1 MGIGALAGWC
11 HRHRRFVAAAWIVAV
26 VTVVLG
32 SELAGGHY
40 SRSVTL
46 PNLESEQAHDLLR
59 ERFPATAGPSVQ
71 VVFEAAAGVDDPGVR
86 TRLERLFG
94 HLRDLPGVTSV
105 DDFYG
110 PGPRPVAPG
119 GRIGFTTARL
129 SGVGE
134 RATARAVVREVERA
148 RAPGLRVEAGGEPV
162 SELYPPSTGRAELF
176 GVGAAIVILLISF
189 GSVIAMGLPVGTA
202 IAGLAVSIGG
212 LTLLARFADVPDFT
226 PQLAGMIGLGVGI
239 DYALFIVTRYRQEL
253 HAGRDG
259 ELATRVALATAGRAV
274 VFAGLTV
281 VVSLMAMLVMDISFV
296 RGLALGAVAAVLT
309 VMLASLTL
317 LPALL
322 GFAGRA
328 IDRLRVPGLH
338 RDESGHRRTF
348 WFRWSRQVQRHPI
361 VAVVTGGVVLLTLG
375 VPALSMRLGIAD
387 AGHDPPSR
395 TTRRAYDLLA
405 EGFGAGFNGPLVL
418 AAEMPDRARGEPVLA
433 RVQKTVGA
441 TPGVAF
447 VVPAEVS
454 DDGRAAIVTVFPS
467 SAPQDR
473 ATAELVHRLRS
484 DVLPAATAGTPVHV
498 LVGGRTAVGIDL
510 SSYLGDRMP
519 LFIGIVLALSFLVLL
534 VVFRSVLVPLKA
546 AVMNVLSIAAAYGV
560 VTAVFQWGWAASLI
574 GLHRPGPIEPV
585 APMMLFAVVFGLSMD
600 YEVFLLSRCHEEWV
614 RTGDNAGAV
623 ADALATTAR
632 VITAAAAIMVAVFVS
647 FAFAGDRVVQLFGVG
662 LAAAILIDA
671 TLVRMLLVP
680 ATMELLGDAN
690 WWLPR
695 WLDRIIPDL
704 DIEGEHHLPPATTPE
719 AERAIAEAS
728 DPTDLGL

>member
-11 HRHRRFVAAAWIVAV
+11 HRHRRFVVAAWIVAV
-26 VTVVLG
+26 VAVVLG
-32 SELAGGHY
+32 SNFAGGHY
-40 SRSVTL
+40 SSSVTL

-59 ERFPATAGPSVQ
+59 QRFPSSAGPSIQ
-71 VVFEAAAGVDDPGVR
+71 VVFEADAGVDAPEVR
-86 TRLERLFG
+86 ARLTGLFDRL
-94 HLRDLPGVTSV
+94 RALPGVTSV
-105 DDFYG
+105 DGPYG
-110 PGPRPVAPG
+110 PGPRTVSRDG
-119 GRIGFTTARL
+119 LIGF
-129 SGVGE
+129 
-134 RATARAVVREVERA
+134 ATVKLDAGDRPPVARAVVRDVSSTRE
-148 RAPGLRVEAGGEPV
+148 PGLRIEAGGQPV
-162 SELYPPSTGRAELF
+162 SALFPPSTGRAEIV
-176 GVGAAIVILLISF
+176 GVVAAIVILLVSF
-189 GSVIAMGLPVGTA
+189 GSVIAMGLPIGTA
-202 IAGLAVSIGG
+202 VAGLAVSIGG
-212 LTLLARFADVPDFT
+212 LTLLARFVDVPDFT

-239 DYALFIVTRYRQEL
+239 DYALFIVTRFRQEL
-253 HAGRDG
+253 HAGRSG
-259 ELATRVALATAGRAV
+259 EVSTRIALATAGRAV
-274 VFAGLTV
+274 IFAGLTV
-281 VVSLMAMLVMDISFV
+281 VVSLMAMLVMGISFL
-296 RGLALGAVAAVLT
+296 RGLAFGAAAAVLT

-322 GFAGRA
+322 GFAGPA

-348 WFRWSRQVQRHPI
+348 WFRWSRVVQAHPL
-361 VAVVTGGVVLLTLG
+361 VAVIAGGVVVIVLA

-387 AGHDPPSR
+387 AGSDPPSR

-418 AAEMPDRARGEPVLA
+418 AAEIPGRAQAAPVLTRIEDA
-433 RVQKTVGA
+433 VRKA
-441 TPGVAF
+441 PGVAF
-447 VVPAEVS
+447 VIPADIS
-454 DDGRAAIVTVFPS
+454 ANGRAAVVTVFPS
-467 SAPQDR
+467 SAPQSE
-473 ATAELVHRLRS
+473 TTTELVRRLRS
-484 DVLPAATAGTPVHV
+484 DILPRATAGTPIRV
-498 LVGGRTAVGIDL
+498 LVGGQTAVGIDL

-519 LFIGIVLALSFLVLL
+519 RFIGIVLALSFVVLL

-560 VTAVFQWGWAASLI
+560 VTAVFQWGWGASLI
-574 GLHRPGPIEPV
+574 GLHRAGPIEPV

-632 VITAAAAIMVAVFVS
+632 VITAAAAIMVAVFMG

-704 DIEGEHHLPPATTPE
+704 DVEGEHHLPPETTPE
-719 AERAIAEAS
+719 EEQVIAAVS
-728 DPTDLGL
+728 DPADQGL